1 MRSDRMKTALQA
13 FYSAGREEGM
23 GELADVSI
31 SGARFEKAT
40 SQPRIGT
47 TLLIKVL
54 RPNGAPVELEGGV
67 VRHAPGGF
75 AVHFKQF
82 TIALG
87 DLLSDLERGGR
98 RS

>member
-1 MRSDRMKTALQA
+1 MRSDRVSTALQA
-13 FYSAGREEGM
+13 FYAAGREEGM
-23 GELADVSI
+23 GEMADVSI
-31 SGARFEKAT
+31 SGARFDATT
-40 SQPRIGT
+40 SQPRVGT

-54 RPNGAPVELEGGV
+54 RPKGDPVELEGDV

-87 DLLSDLERGGR
+87 DLLSELERKGKR
-98 RS
+98 A